1 MIIISRFFLP
11 IVSYYRNIPIKRRIF
26 ISSAVVITLALF
38 TLALITNIISTNTNM
53 QKASKNAQR
62 ELTLVEKNIL
72 NMVNAIESFSKV
84 SAMDNRLQNELA
96 INGGK
101 AEDPVVQ
108 IQIKTVISST
118 LSYVKYPAT
127 MIRHAGVMTNG
138 GIFITGDPLDES
150 SIYRIFDRVH
160 LNQILNRQKPVWSGL
175 MKLKYSNGSEENV
188 FAVSKAVIH
197 VSSGETLGMVILFVN
212 EREISS
218 IYQGDMVDKDDR
230 FLIVD
235 GDEQIIS
242 SQDKSDLY
250 HKFDASAYN
259 KGYLSMSGGIER
271 LGWKLVSLK
280 SMKSVVSEN
289 QRNTW
294 IILVVGVFCL
304 AVAFVVSYILSYT
317 ISKPILKLVRVMNEI
332 KQDRLETRVDFTCSD
347 EIGMLGKG
355 FNNLMDRVTGL
366 MDDIYREQRFRRESE
381 LKLLQYQVKP
391 HFLYNT
397 LETII
402 SFILLDMK
410 DNAIKAAESLAD
422 FYRLSLSRGKEIITI
437 GEEAKLT
444 VSYLSIL
451 KFRYAQQ
458 LDFKVD
464 FDEEIMK
471 CRIPK
476 LTLQPLVENS
486 IYHGLKPKERM
497 GFLSV
502 KGCRQEDYILIEVFD
517 DGVGIPPDKIESI
530 LKGNGLTGQHDS
542 FGAASVDA
550 RLKLFYGERFGLHI
564 DSEAGKFTRVSV
576 YIPMVES

>member
-1 MIIISRFFLP
+1 MP
-11 IVSYYRNIPIKRRIF
+11 IVFYYRNIPIRRRIF

-38 TLALITNIISTNTNM
+38 TLALITNILSTNTNID
-53 QKASKNAQR
+53 KASKNAQR

-84 SAMDNRLQNELA
+84 STMDNRLQDELM
-96 INGGK
+96 INGSQ
-101 AEDPVVQ
+101 AEDPVVR
-108 IQIKTVISST
+108 IQIKTVISGL

-127 MIRHAGVMTNG
+127 MIKSAGIMTTG
-138 GIFITGDPLDES
+138 GIFLTGDPLDES
-150 SIYRIFDRVH
+150 SIYKIFDKEYIRW
-160 LNQILNRQKPVWSGL
+160 ILNRQKPVWSGL
-175 MKLKYSNGSEENV
+175 MKLKYGNGSEENV
-188 FAVSKAVIH
+188 FAVSKAIIH
-197 VSSGETLGMVILFVN
+197 VNTGETLGMVILFVD

-218 IYQGDMVDKDDR
+218 IYQGDMVDKNDR
-230 FLIVD
+230 FFIVD
-235 GDEQIIS
+235 GNGQIIS

-259 KGYLSMSGGIER
+259 KGYLSMVGGIER

-280 SMKSVVSEN
+280 SMNSVVSEN
-289 QRNTW
+289 KRNTW
-294 IILVVGVFCL
+294 IIIAVGVFCL
-304 AVAFVVSYILSYT
+304 AAAFIASYIISYT
-317 ISKPILKLVRVMNEI
+317 ISKPILKLVRIMNEI
-332 KQDRLETRVDFTCSD
+332 KQDKLETRVDFTSSD
-347 EIGMLGKG
+347 EIGMLGRG
-355 FNNLMDRVTGL
+355 FNNLMDKVTGL
-366 MDDIYREQRFRRESE
+366 MDDIYKEQRFRRESE

-397 LETII
+397 IETII
-402 SFILLDMK
+402 SFIMLDMK

-422 FYRLSLSRGKEIITI
+422 FYRISLSKGKEIITI

-444 VSYLSIL
+444 ASYLSIL
-451 KFRYAQQ
+451 KFRYAHY
-458 LDFKVD
+458 LDFEVD
-464 FDEEIMK
+464 LDEEILK

-486 IYHGLKPKERM
+486 IYHGLKPKEKM

-502 KGCRQEDYILIEVFD
+502 KGRRQEDHIRIEVFD

-530 LKGNGLTGQHDS
+530 LKGSGLAGHNDS
-542 FGAASVDA
+542 FGVASVDA